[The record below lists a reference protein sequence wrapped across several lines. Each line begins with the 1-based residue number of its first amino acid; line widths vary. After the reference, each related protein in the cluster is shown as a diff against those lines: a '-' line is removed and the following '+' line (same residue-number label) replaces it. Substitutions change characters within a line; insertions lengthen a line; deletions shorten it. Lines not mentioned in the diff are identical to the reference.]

1 MNAKLF
7 AVLAVVIVGMA
18 GIVGAAGAA
27 DADDPAPVTYDL
39 TVVYDGYI
47 SDADALA
54 AIGAIGATVSFKA
67 QFVDN
72 LEEVITILNL
82 AYYEALEDAGLIDGD
97 SVVFST
103 ADLANNQIKKGIQ
116 TFTVAEFTSTGK
128 LAGGVDTI
136 LTFADV
142 LPGAEFDE
150 ALTYEIIDSET
161 AAIDT
166 AIAVAIAVAEA
177 TEGMVTQ
184 EELAAAIAKV
194 KEEYPYTQA
203 DLDKAVA
210 DAKAA
215 AGNSDKV
222 TLWMA
227 IAIIMAV
234 GLVAMGAYTAFG
246 ILKANKAKKAAKQEN
261 A

>member
-1 MNAKLF
+1 
-7 AVLAVVIVGMA
+7 MA

-27 DADDPAPVTYDL
+27 DADEPAPVTYDL
-39 TVVYDGYI
+39 TVIVDGYV
-47 SDADALA
+47 SDADAIA

-67 QFVDN
+67 QFVDD
-72 LEEVITILNL
+72 LEDVITILNL

-97 SVVFST
+97 SVVFT
-103 ADLANNQIKKGIQ
+103 VADLANNQIKKGIQ

-136 LTFADV
+136 LTFAGV
-142 LPGAEFDE
+142 LPGDDFDE
-150 ALTYEIIDSET
+150 ALTFEIVDAD
-161 AAIDT
+161 AAAAAT

-184 EELAAAIAKV
+184 AELAAAIAKV

-210 DAKAA
+210 DAKAQA
-215 AGNSDKV
+215 SNSDKV

-227 IAIIMAV
+227 IAIIMGV
-234 GLVAMGAYTAFG
+234 GVAALAAYTAFG
-246 ILKANKAKKAAKQEN
+246 MMKAAKAKKAAKQEN